1 VTRLTADGSREVE
14 EWSRRDLSPHEDV
27 SIWADGVSFNIRL
40 EEERQCI
47 LVRMGARADGT
58 KELLELQD
66 GYRESEQS
74 GKEILV
80 DVKRRG
86 LTVAPRLAIGD
97 GSLGFWAALRKV
109 FPTTRE

>member
-1 VTRLTADGSREVE
+1 MGSLKTSGQISTTRWGAKGAYDFANKQEN
-14 EWSRRDLSPHEDV
+14 
-27 SIWADGVSFNIRL
+27 ADGVSFNIRL
-40 EEERQCI
+40 KEERQCI
-47 LVRMGARADGT
+47 LVLMGARADGT

-80 DVKRRG
+80 DIKRRG